1 MFGFLI
7 KKAFFDM
14 WDNFLGVVMMNLGF
28 VALLSVPFLLPQA
41 VAPFGLLPI
50 VIVYAIGIIL
60 ISLYSGVVAMMSR
73 DIANYKRPEFKS
85 FLPYLKE
92 TWVSSTVFGLIFI
105 AIGLVLLIGFP
116 VYANMGNLLGFAAIV
131 FLGWALIIWLFA
143 SQFFFPIRAQLD
155 SQNKKVLR
163 KCFILLFDNTIFT
176 IGLGIG
182 SMAIMIGSFF
192 TAFLIP
198 GFTGLLLWHQVA
210 LKLRLYKYDYLE
222 ENPEANRRSIPW
234 DALLIDDRDRVG
246 KRTLRGM
253 IFPWKE

>member
-14 WDNFLGVVMMNLGF
+14 WDNFLGVVIMNLGF
-28 VALLSVPFLLPQA
+28 IALLSLPFLLPQA

-50 VIVYAIGIIL
+50 VLVHAVSIVL
-60 ISLYSGVVAMMSR
+60 ISIYSGVVAMMAR
-73 DIANYKRPEFKS
+73 DIANYERPEFTK
-85 FLPYLKE
+85 FVPYLRE
-92 TWVSSTVFGLIFI
+92 TWVSSTVFGLIFVG
-105 AIGLVLLIGFP
+105 IGLVLFIGFP

-163 KCFILLFDNTIFT
+163 KCFVVFFDNTFFSIL
-176 IGLGIG
+176 LGIG
-182 SMAIMIGSFF
+182 SLAIAIGSFF
-192 TAFLIP
+192 TAFLLP
-198 GFTGLLLWHQVA
+198 GFAGLVLWHQVA

-222 ENPEANRRSIPW
+222 ENPDANRKSIPW
-234 DALLIDDRDRVG
+234 DALLIEDRDRVG